1 MKNHTLLHN
10 HLTFPSANKTVTFV
24 DILRERASHQPE
36 EIVYTFLLDGET
48 ESDWLTYQVLDRQAR
63 AIAATLQSYQ
73 TMGERALLLYPP
85 GLEFVAAFFGCLYA
99 GVVAVPVYPP
109 RRDKKNTRLEA
120 IIVDARATIV
130 LTTASLLTT
139 IQEALPLVNR
149 HCIAT
154 DDLPNDVASAWQEPK
169 INSQSLAFLQYTSGS
184 TGTPKGVMVSHGNL
198 VHNSTLIHQLFGHN
212 PQSRGV
218 IWLPAYHDMGLIGGL
233 LQPIYGGFPSFLM
246 SPVSFLQKPLRWLE
260 AISRYRATTSGG
272 PDSAY
277 DLVYRQVTPEQLTS
291 LDLSSWEV
299 AFTGAEPIRAQT
311 LDRFTQTFAAAGFRR
326 QAFYP
331 CYGMAETTL
340 IVSGGVKAQP
350 PVIQSVNGTALAEN
364 RVVTATG
371 VKEDSRTIVG
381 CGQSSPDQRIVIV
394 DPQSL
399 QPCPNG
405 RVGEVWVAGAS
416 VTQGYWNR
424 PVQTQEIFQ
433 AYLSTG
439 EGPFL
444 RTGDLGFLQEG
455 ELFITGRLKDLII
468 LFGRNHYPQD
478 IELSVEQCHASLR
491 PGCGAAFSVEVGG
504 QERLVVV
511 QEVERTHLRKL
522 DSHEVIGAIRRVIAQ
537 EHEIQVYAVLLLKTA
552 SLPKTSSG
560 KVRRSTCRE
569 GFLAGTL
576 DVIADWSV
584 NPRSKTEF
592 LNLETQIE
600 SLLCQV
606 KNGKQP
612 TSQLGAKSPILADL
626 RGQLSKS
633 CQKPN
638 DIETWLIAKVA
649 ERLGILPEEIDIDE
663 SLASYGLS
671 SLAAVGLSGELQEW
685 LGRSLSPTLLYDYPT
700 IASLA
705 QYLGQ
710 PAPTLQPIPETQK
723 TFKAEPIAIIG
734 IGCRFP
740 GADSPSAFWQLL
752 RLGVD
757 AIREVPSNR
766 WNVDDF
772 YHPTPAAPGKMYT
785 RWGGFLDSV
794 EQFDAPF
801 FGISPREAGF
811 IDPQQR
817 LLLEVCWEALEG
829 AGQSPEQLAGS
840 ATGVFI
846 GISNHDYAQLQLH
859 QLTELNAYSGT
870 GNAASIAA
878 NRLSY
883 LLDLRGPS
891 WAVDTACSS
900 SLVSVHQACQSLRQG
915 ECQLALAGGVNL
927 ILTPQ
932 VTITFSQAG
941 LMSAD
946 GRCKSF
952 DAAADGYVRS
962 EGCGMVVLKRL
973 SDARRDQDNILAV
986 IRGSAINQDGRS
998 NGITAPNG
1006 LAQQTLI
1013 RQALDNAGVA
1023 PSQISYVEA
1032 HGTGTALGDPIE
1044 LNALKAVFF
1053 AERSVESP
1061 LWVGSVKTNIGHLE
1075 AAAGIAGLIKVV
1087 LSLKNQEIPAN
1098 LHLKQLNPHINLKD
1112 TPISIPTVRQKW
1124 AMDKR
1129 LAGVSS
1135 FGFGGTNVHV
1145 VLEEAPVIVPSQKK
1159 VERSRHLLTLSAK
1172 TEPAL
1177 RELAQRYETFF
1188 ASESET
1194 DLANICFTANTG
1206 RSHFTKRL
1214 ALNASSIPQVQEQ
1227 LNAFVAGRITE
1238 GLVSGTKPRQKSTKV
1253 VFLFTGQ
1260 GSQYANMG
1268 QQLYKT
1274 QPVFRQ
1280 TLHQCDEIL
1289 RAYLEK
1295 PLLEILYSDSDK
1307 LNQTA
1312 YTQPALFALE
1322 YALAQLWRSWG
1333 IEPAAVI
1340 GHSVGEYVAACVAG
1354 VFSLEDGLKLI
1365 AQRGL
1370 LMQGLPSGGEM
1381 VAVFAEEQQVKAD
1394 LEPLAG
1400 QVAIAA
1406 INGTDSMVIA
1416 GASVAVCRLVAE
1428 WETAGIKTRPLKV
1441 SHAFH
1446 SPLIEPILDD
1456 LEEIAR
1462 QITIQTPCIP
1472 MVSNLSGQFIAPEK
1486 MNAGYWR
1493 NHTRE
1498 TVQFKAGLQT
1508 LIEQGYE
1515 VFLEIGP
1522 QPTLINLGKRYQPSE
1537 KALWLSSLAPHRE
1550 DWQTLL
1556 DSLAQLY
1563 IRGIEIDWKGFD
1575 RDYSRQCLSLPTYPF
1590 QKKPHWIK
1598 AAEQP
1603 KATLPPITDLLSVV
1617 CSQAEALEQ
1626 NTNLTRVFQHQLQL
1640 MSQQLEVLQKKADWK
1655 KQ

>member
-1 MKNHTLLHN
+1 
-10 HLTFPSANKTVTFV
+10 
-24 DILRERASHQPE
+24 
-36 EIVYTFLLDGET
+36 
-48 ESDWLTYQVLDRQAR
+48 
-63 AIAATLQSYQ
+63 
-73 TMGERALLLYPP
+73 
-85 GLEFVAAFFGCLYA
+85 
-99 GVVAVPVYPP
+99 
-109 RRDKKNTRLEA
+109 
-120 IIVDARATIV
+120 
-130 LTTASLLTT
+130 
-139 IQEALPLVNR
+139 
-149 HCIAT
+149 
-154 DDLPNDVASAWQEPK
+154 
-169 INSQSLAFLQYTSGS
+169 
-184 TGTPKGVMVSHGNL
+184 
-198 VHNSTLIHQLFGHN
+198 
-212 PQSRGV
+212 
-218 IWLPAYHDMGLIGGL
+218 
-233 LQPIYGGFPSFLM
+233 
-246 SPVSFLQKPLRWLE
+246 
-260 AISRYRATTSGG
+260 
-272 PDSAY
+272 
-277 DLVYRQVTPEQLTS
+277 
-291 LDLSSWEV
+291 
-299 AFTGAEPIRAQT
+299 
-311 LDRFTQTFAAAGFRR
+311 
-326 QAFYP
+326 
-331 CYGMAETTL
+331 
-340 IVSGGVKAQP
+340 
-350 PVIQSVNGTALAEN
+350 
-364 RVVTATG
+364 
-371 VKEDSRTIVG
+371 
-381 CGQSSPDQRIVIV
+381 
-394 DPQSL
+394 
-399 QPCPNG
+399 
-405 RVGEVWVAGAS
+405 
-416 VTQGYWNR
+416 
-424 PVQTQEIFQ
+424 
-433 AYLSTG
+433 
-439 EGPFL
+439 
-444 RTGDLGFLQEG
+444 
-455 ELFITGRLKDLII
+455 
-468 LFGRNHYPQD
+468 
-478 IELSVEQCHASLR
+478 
-491 PGCGAAFSVEVGG
+491 
-504 QERLVVV
+504 
-511 QEVERTHLRKL
+511 
-522 DSHEVIGAIRRVIAQ
+522 
-537 EHEIQVYAVLLLKTA
+537 
-552 SLPKTSSG
+552 
-560 KVRRSTCRE
+560 
-569 GFLAGTL
+569 
-576 DVIADWSV
+576 
-584 NPRSKTEF
+584 
-592 LNLETQIE
+592 
-600 SLLCQV
+600 
-606 KNGKQP
+606 
-612 TSQLGAKSPILADL
+612 
-626 RGQLSKS
+626 
-633 CQKPN
+633 
-638 DIETWLIAKVA
+638 LIAKVA

-1322 YALAQLWRSWG
+1322 YALAQLWQSWG

-1370 LMQGLPSGGEM
+1370 LMQALPADGEM
-1381 VAVFAEEQQVKAD
+1381 VAVFAEEQRVKAD
-1394 LEPLAG
+1394 LEPYAG

>member
-1 MKNHTLLHN
+1 M
-10 HLTFPSANKTVTFV
+10 STFV
-24 DILRERASHQPE
+24 EILRKRALSQSE
-36 EIVYTFLLDGET
+36 EIVYTFLSDGET
-48 ESDWLTYQVLDRQAR
+48 ASDCLTYQALHKRAQ
-63 AIAATLQSYQ
+63 AIAVSLQSYR
-73 TMGERALLLYPP
+73 TTGERALLLYPP

-109 RRDKKNTRLEA
+109 RRNQQNTRLET
-120 IIVDARATIV
+120 IIDDAEATIV

-139 IQEALPLVNR
+139 VQKSLPLVNR
-149 HCIAT
+149 HCIVT
-154 DDLPNDVASAWQEPK
+154 EDLPNDIDSAWQEPA
-169 INSQSLAFLQYTSGS
+169 INSQSSAFLQYTSGS
-184 TGTPKGVMVSHGNL
+184 TGTPKGVIVSHGNL
-198 VHNSTLIHQLFGHN
+198 VHNSILIYQLFGHN

-218 IWLPAYHDMGLIGGL
+218 IWLPPYHDMGLIGGI
-233 LQPIYGGFPSFLM
+233 LQPIYGGFPAFLM
-246 SPVSFLQKPLRWLE
+246 SPVSFIQKPLRWLE

-272 PDSAY
+272 PDFAY
-277 DLVYRQVTPEQLTS
+277 DLACRQITSEQLAS

-299 AFTGAEPIRAQT
+299 AFTGAEPVRAQT
-311 LDRFTQTFAAAGFRR
+311 LDRFAQTFAAAGFRR

-340 IVSGGVKAQP
+340 IVSGGVKTQP
-350 PVIQSVNGTALAEN
+350 PVIQSVNGKALAEN
-364 RVVTATG
+364 RVVTPTG
-371 VKEDSRTIVG
+371 VKEDSRAIVG
-381 CGQSSPDQRIVIV
+381 CGQSTPDQKIVIV
-394 DPQSL
+394 DLQSF

-405 RVGEVWVAGAS
+405 RVGEVWVAGPS

-424 PVQTQEIFQ
+424 PAQTQETFQ

-444 RTGDLGFLQEG
+444 RTGDLGFLQDG

-468 LFGRNHYPQD
+468 ILGRNHYPQD
-478 IELSVEQCHASLR
+478 IELSVEQCHGSLR
-491 PGCGAAFSVEVGG
+491 PASGAAFSVEVGG

-522 DSHEVIGAIRRVIAQ
+522 DSNEIIGAIRRVIA
-537 EHEIQVYAVLLLKTA
+537 EEYEIQVYAVLLLKTA

-560 KVRRSTCRE
+560 KVRRSACRE
-569 GFLAGTL
+569 CFLAGTL
-576 DVIADWSV
+576 DVIADWSA
-584 NPRSKTEF
+584 NPRCETEF

-600 SLLCQV
+600 SLPYQD

-612 TSQLGAKSPILADL
+612 TPQLCPKSPSMGDF
-626 RGQLSKS
+626 RGQPPKS

-649 ERLGILPEEIDIDE
+649 ERLGILPEEINIDE
-663 SLASYGLS
+663 PLASYGLS

-685 LGRSLSPTLLYDYPT
+685 LGRSLSPTLLYDYSS

-710 PAPTLQPIPETQK
+710 PAPALQPIPKTQK

-734 IGCRFP
+734 IGCHFP

-752 RLGVD
+752 QLGVD

-766 WNVDDF
+766 WNVDEF
-772 YHPTPAAPGKMYT
+772 YHPNPATPGKMYT
-785 RWGGFLDSV
+785 RWGGFLDSI
-794 EQFDAPF
+794 EKFDAPF
-801 FGISPREAGF
+801 FGISPREAGL

-846 GISNHDYAQLQLH
+846 GISNHDYSQLQLN

-870 GNAASIAA
+870 GNASSVAA

-946 GRCKSF
+946 GRCKAF

-973 SDARRDQDNILAV
+973 SDALHEQDNILAV

-998 NGITAPNG
+998 NGLTAPNG

-1013 RQALDNAGVA
+1013 RQALDNAGIA

-1044 LNALKAVFF
+1044 LNALKAVFL
-1053 AERSVESP
+1053 AERSVETP

-1098 LHLKQLNPHINLKD
+1098 LHLKQLNTHIDLKD
-1112 TPISIPTVRQKW
+1112 TPLSIPTVRQKW
-1124 AMDKR
+1124 AVDNR

-1159 VERSRHLLTLSAK
+1159 VERPRHLLILSAK

-1177 RELAQRYETFF
+1177 RELAQRYETFL

-1206 RSHFTKRL
+1206 RSHFTHRL

-1227 LNAFVAGRITE
+1227 LNAFIAGRITE
-1238 GLVSGTKPRQKSTKV
+1238 GLVSGTKPNPKSLKV

-1260 GSQYANMG
+1260 GSQYAHMG
-1268 QQLYKT
+1268 RQLYET

-1280 TLHQCDEIL
+1280 TLDRCDEIL

-1295 PLLEILYSDSDK
+1295 PLLYVLDSDSDK

-1312 YTQPALFALE
+1312 YTQPALFAIE
-1322 YALAQLWRSWG
+1322 YALAQLWQSWG

-1354 VFSLEDGLKLI
+1354 IFSLEDGLKLI
-1365 AQRGL
+1365 AERGL
-1370 LMQGLPSGGEM
+1370 LMQALPAGGEM
-1381 VAVFAEEQQVKAD
+1381 VAVFAEEERVKAD

-1406 INGTDSMVIA
+1406 INGTDSIVIA
-1416 GASVAVCRLVAE
+1416 GASSAVRRLVAE
-1428 WETAGIKTRPLKV
+1428 WETAGIKTRPLNV

-1446 SPLIEPILDD
+1446 SPLIEPMLDD
-1456 LEEIAR
+1456 LEEIAH
-1462 QITIQTPCIP
+1462 QITMQTPRIP
-1472 MVSNLSGQFIAPEK
+1472 LVSNLSGQFIAPEN
-1486 MNAGYWR
+1486 MNASYWR

-1508 LIEQGYE
+1508 LIEQGYA

-1522 QPTLINLGKRYQPSE
+1522 KPTLINLGKRYQPSE
-1537 KALWLSSLAPHRE
+1537 KVLWLPSLAPNRE
-1550 DWQTLL
+1550 DWQMLL

-1563 IRGIEIDWKGFD
+1563 IRGIEIDWKRFEQG
-1575 RDYSRQCLSLPTYPF
+1575 YSRQRLSLPTYPF

-1598 AAEQP
+1598 AAEKP
-1603 KATLPPITDLLSVV
+1603 KAALPPVTDLLSVDRL
-1617 CSQAEALEQ
+1617 QAEDVERS
-1626 NTNLTRVFQHQLQL
+1626 TSLTRVFQHQLKL
-1640 MSQQLEVLQKKADWK
+1640 MSQQLEDLQKKSDWK
-1655 KQ
+1655 SNNSSECRILHSES